1 MKTSVDINKLLNDKV
16 LFLIPNFLYFSL
28 FCYFYNEAYN
38 GFGISLDVLFRDI
51 IFISFV
57 YFVIFTIIHFLL
69 KRKLSSLSI
78 FFIKVILIL
87 LSFNFINASKIV
99 FIVLFF
105 IYLLVIVQKE
115 MFQKMVALLFWHQV
129 ARVNPPQIIYM
140 PELAL
145 YHKKVKF

>member
-105 IYLLVIVQKE
+105 IYLLVILQKD
-115 MFQKMVALLFWHQV
+115 MFQKMVALLF
-129 ARVNPPQIIYM
+129 YM
-140 PELAL
+140 F
-145 YHKKVKF
+145 YGYNVCSYCDF